1 MIRHLVVLLLAGAL
15 ALQAS
20 SDWDNILRL
29 KPGSTIEV
37 TKTDRARLRG
47 KLVSASEREVVLRV
61 KGHGVAVA
69 RGDTDM
75 VRVRVGRARSGN
87 TLVGA
92 AVVGGVFLGAGLG
105 VALDLGGQD
114 AWWVA
119 ALFAAAGAVVGGAVS
134 ALWPVSWRPVYGPA
148 RSK

>member
-1 MIRHLVVLLLAGAL
+1 MLLLVCAL
-15 ALQAS
+15 AIDAAS
-20 SDWDNILRL
+20 SDWDNLLRL

-37 TKTDRARLRG
+37 TKTDHTRLRG
-47 KLVSASEREVVLRV
+47 KLVSASSSEITVRV
-61 KGHGVAVA
+61 KGHGIAVP
-69 RGDTDM
+69 RGDTNL

-87 TLVGA
+87 MLIGA
-92 AVVGGVFLGAGLG
+92 AAVGGVFLGAGLG

-114 AWWVA
+114 TWWVA

-148 RSK
+148 AGSK